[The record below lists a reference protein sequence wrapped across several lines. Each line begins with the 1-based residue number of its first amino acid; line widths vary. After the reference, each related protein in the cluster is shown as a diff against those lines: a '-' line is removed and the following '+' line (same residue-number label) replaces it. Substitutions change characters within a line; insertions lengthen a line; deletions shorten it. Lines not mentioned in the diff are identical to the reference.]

1 MAADQLATQ
10 KQTHLGHFIVDI
22 SAWVENMV
30 VKVCHV
36 DAYVPKS
43 CATEEHHN
51 NQQVDQPTRIEMA
64 EVDLDWQHK
73 GELFLGQY
81 THDTSDHQ
89 RRYASCRW
97 AQDQGLDL
105 TRDATAEVIL

>member
-1 MAADQLATQ
+1 
-10 KQTHLGHFIVDI
+10 
-22 SAWVENMV
+22 MV
-30 VKVCHV
+30 VKVCHI
-36 DAYVPKS
+36 DAHVPKS

-51 NQQVDQPTRIEMA
+51 NQQVDQSTRIEMA

-73 GELFLGQY
+73 GELFLAQY